1 MKMKIVISFGV
12 DDHNDDEPMQAVV
25 EVAEVDRYRMMV
37 NMMMLMGM
45 LMMTIMM
52 MAMMNLCKQLWR
64 WQKLTA

>member
-45 LMMTIMM
+45 LIDSLNFTPLY
-52 MAMMNLCKQLWR
+52 ALLVV
-64 WQKLTA
+64 LE